1 MPNRNTPSPYRN
13 DVCGACVE
21 VTMHKA
27 GVCMQCIE
35 CGLEWADNAQNIAEN
50 AGWTFA
56 IPTID
61 PKHDEFFAT
70 SNTEAGD

>member
-1 MPNRNTPSPYRN
+1 
-13 DVCGACVE
+13 
-21 VTMHKA
+21 MHKD

-35 CGLEWADNAQNIAEN
+35 CGLEWADDAQNIAEN
-50 AGWTFA
+50 AGWTFVV
-56 IPTID
+56 PTID